1 MQNKKIKCFNCS
13 TVGNESKFVNFI
25 HDGAIEAADLI
36 FSDDTL
42 DSKRSTKYVPTSHL
56 LTNLKC
62 KCGSLAYEVNNQG
75 ELK

>member
-13 TVGNESKFVNFI
+13 TIGNESEFVKFT
-25 HDGAIEAADLI
+25 HALI
-36 FSDDTL
+36 SDDTL
-42 DSKRSTKYVPTSHL
+42 DPKRSTKYVPTSHL